1 MPQVRGTFPLPIAQ
15 PQELTSAVTLNGG
28 TACLI
33 PAGEY
38 IIVTPSNGQVEWFEP
53 QSQTWRS
60 ILEASAGGWIF
71 SDGTN
76 YRLHNLTGTITSTT
90 IGTPGSGMTNGI
102 GAAATGVTLAVAA
115 SSTTGY
121 QTALLQPIIGG
132 SVAAPTVTQA
142 GSGFLVP
149 PAIQVDPPPIGGIQ
163 ATAYATMTAGGGISS
178 ITMGNVGAGYI
189 ASPNFYINPQPP
201 FYQGATMGSQAA
213 ASVPPPGTVNPAN
226 ALPGNQNLTLGTGGA
241 LLTSV
246 ALTGSGTLTGII
258 VVAPGSGYT
267 SSSPT
272 VTITGGS
279 GSVAATVT
287 IGTTSLATST
297 FFLTP
302 RVQ

>member
-1 MPQVRGTFPLPIAQ
+1 MPQIRGQFPLPISQ
-15 PQELTSAVTLNGG
+15 PSELTSAIILNGG
-28 TACLI
+28 TACLV

-38 IIVTPSNGQVEWFEP
+38 IVLTPSNGQVEWWDP
-53 QSQTWRS
+53 QAQIWRAA
-60 ILEASAGGWIF
+60 LEASAGGWIF

-90 IGTPGSGMTNGI
+90 ISNAGSGMTNGI
-102 GAAATGVTLAVAA
+102 GATATGVSLTVAA
-115 SSTTGY
+115 TNTTGY
-121 QTALLQPIIGG
+121 QTALIDSIVGG

-149 PAIQVDPPPIGGIQ
+149 PAIVIDAPPVGGIQ

-178 ITMGNVGAGYI
+178 ITMGAVGAGYV
-189 ASPNFYINPQPP
+189 STPNFYIIPQPRYYTGGP
-201 FYQGATMGSQAA
+201 TGSFAA
-213 ASVPPPGTVNPAN
+213 ASVPAPGTVNPAN
-226 ALPGNQNLTLGTGGA
+226 ALPGNQNTTLGTGGA
-241 LLTSV
+241 LLTPV

-267 SSSPT
+267 TSSPT
-272 VTITGGS
+272 VTVTGGA
-279 GSVAATVT
+279 GGVAGTVT
-287 IGTTSLATST
+287 IGTTTLATST